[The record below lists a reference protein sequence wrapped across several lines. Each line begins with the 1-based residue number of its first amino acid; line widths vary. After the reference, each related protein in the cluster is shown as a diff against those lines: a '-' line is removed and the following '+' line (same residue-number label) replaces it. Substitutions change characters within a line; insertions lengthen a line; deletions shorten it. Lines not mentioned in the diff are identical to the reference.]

1 MSRLPRK
8 QAISVA
14 EALREMF
21 RSERLG
27 ATLNT
32 RRVFVAWEEAS
43 GAGDFTIR
51 KFFRDGVLYVTL
63 SSSVLASQLSMQ
75 KAALLEKMN
84 AILAGDP
91 LLIREDEHEQIVK
104 ELRIK

>member
-1 MSRLPRK
+1 MSRIARK
-8 QAISVA
+8 QAITVA
-14 EALREMF
+14 EALKEMF

-32 RRVFVAWEEAS
+32 RRVFLAWEEAS

-51 KFFRDGVLYVTL
+51 KYFRDGVLYVTL
-63 SSSVLASQLSMQ
+63 NSSVLATQLGMQ
-75 KAALLEKMN
+75 KASLLEKIN
-84 AILAGDP
+84 AILADDP
-91 LLIREDEHEQIVK
+91 LMIREGELEQTVK

>member
-32 RRVFVAWEEAS
+32 RRVFVAWDEAS

-91 LLIREDEHEQIVK
+91 LLIREDEHERIVK

>member
-1 MSRLPRK
+1 MSRIPRK
-8 QAISVA
+8 QAITVA
-14 EALREMF
+14 EALKEMF

-32 RRVFVAWEEAS
+32 RRVFLAWEEAS
-43 GAGDFTIR
+43 GAGNFTIR
-51 KFFRDGVLYVTL
+51 RFFRDGVLYVTM
-63 SSSVLASQLSMQ
+63 SSSVLASQLGMQ

-84 AILAGDP
+84 AILADDP
-91 LLIREDEHEQIVK
+91 LLIHEDEHEQIVK

>member
-1 MSRLPRK
+1 MSRIPRK
-8 QAISVA
+8 QAITVA
-14 EALREMF
+14 EALKEMF

-32 RRVFVAWEEAS
+32 RRVFLAWEEAS
-43 GAGDFTIR
+43 GAGNFTIR
-51 KFFRDGVLYVTL
+51 KFFRDGVLYVTM
-63 SSSVLASQLSMQ
+63 SSSVLASQLGMQ

-91 LLIREDEHEQIVK
+91 LLIHEDEHEQIVK

>member
-1 MSRLPRK
+1 MSRIARK

-14 EALREMF
+14 EALKEMF

-32 RRVFVAWEEAS
+32 RRVFLAWEEAS

-63 SSSVLASQLSMQ
+63 NSSVLASQLGMQ
-75 KAALLEKMN
+75 KAALLEKIN
-84 AILAGDP
+84 AILADDP
-91 LLIREDEHEQIVK
+91 LMIREGEFEQTVK